1 MSLGGVVGIEED
13 SMVLLWEERLVGLF
27 VNVILAGNMGR
38 KVFDDILKIQKL
50 GKECFVGWFL
60 ISGSDWGSMWVKWPM
75 DDSNSF
81 RWLLPA
87 TIFIHLIH
95 NYYVRLLISDLSLEK

>member
-27 VNVILAGNMGR
+27 ENVILTRNMGR
-38 KVFDDILKIQKL
+38 KVPDDILTILKL

-60 ISGSDWGSMWVKWPM
+60 IGGSDWGSMWASWSLG
-75 DDSNSF
+75 DSYSF
-81 RWLLPA
+81 RWLLPT

-95 NYYVRLLISDLSLEK
+95 NYYDSVYLSQI